1 MNLLS
6 LVIMFK
12 VLFVIVYLL
21 LDRCVLLI
29 EIEFSDKLLL
39 FSINGLLCVLLW
51 VMDNVLIILVFVGCS
66 VICRLIVVIEK
77 VGGW

>member
-39 FSINGLLCVLLW
+39 LSINGLLCVLLW
-51 VMDNVLIILVFVGCS
+51 VMDNVLIILVCVGCS